1 MDDSKT
7 KLGPFR
13 LIAKIPL
20 IVHIIY
26 YVNCV
31 KNIVTNLQKEK
42 KKLETRIFASKK
54 IQLQYR
60 IIFNERPFVSPIIEN
75 SLITLLDFNKNQREC
90 TLSTQIGF

>member
-42 KKLETRIFASKK
+42 KLETRTFASKK
-54 IQLQYR
+54 VQLQYR

-90 TLSTQIGF
+90 TLSTHIGF